1 VFLKVLA
8 ELGYPPIFMIDP
20 KQFEHIEGISLKG
33 CHGISSTTYP
43 VFAVHRGTRG
53 KARLN
58 TIYHEVGHLLFPHWK
73 HWKVDLFGEIMARG
87 GGRGYWANKY
97 GKTPA
102 DMPPR
107 SELLRLARK
116 ASQRMKRKWEN

>member
-1 VFLKVLA
+1 MFLKVLR
-8 ELGYPPIFMIDP
+8 ELDYPPIFMIDP
-20 KQFEHIEGISLKG
+20 KQFEHIEGVSLKG

-43 VFAVHRGTRG
+43 VFAIHRGTKG
-53 KARLN
+53 KVRLS

-73 HWKVDLFGEIMARG
+73 HWQVDLFGEIMARG
-87 GGRGYWANKY
+87 GGRGYWATKY

-107 SELLRLARK
+107 SHLLKLARR
-116 ASQRMKRKWEN
+116 ASQRMKRKWQ